1 MHSFTIACSK
11 NAQVCHGFVMQW
23 KGLSKE
29 QNNIATKSVL
39 RFCDYELIFDS
50 ITWNNR

>member
-1 MHSFTIACSK
+1 MHSFTTACSK

-29 QNNIATKSVL
+29 QNNIALLYKGSSKS
-39 RFCDYELIFDS
+39 S
-50 ITWNNR
+50 